1 MGWYLLILKN
11 GVELK
16 LAGFSVRKITWAFSK
31 ITLVFRKIPSHFRK
45 IPSHFRKIIV
55 RERCNTMSEENKIV
69 VVVKGVLLHDG
80 RVLLLKRAADDVT
93 GAGTWETVGG
103 KIEFGEDIEAALIRE
118 IHEETGLTVTV
129 GKILYATTF
138 KTNPTR
144 QVVLLTYLCRSESPI
159 IQLSNEHTDYRWA
172 ETDQMKLL
180 LPEEIINDFE
190 RNGVYSSIA

>member
-1 MGWYLLILKN
+1 MGWYWQIIKN

-16 LAGFSVRKITWAFSK
+16 LAGFPVRKITWAFSK

-55 RERCNTMSEENKIV
+55 GGGCNTMSEENKIV

-159 IQLSNEHTDYRWA
+159 IQLSNEHSDYRWA

-180 LPEEIINDFE
+180 LPEEIIKDFE